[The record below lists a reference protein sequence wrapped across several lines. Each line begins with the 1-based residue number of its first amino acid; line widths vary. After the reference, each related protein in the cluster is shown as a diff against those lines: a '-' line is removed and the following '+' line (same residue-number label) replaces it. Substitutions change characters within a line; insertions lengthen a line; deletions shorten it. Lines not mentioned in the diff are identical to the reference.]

1 MLTNDVH
8 IEGEKI
14 LLWPFITSFH
24 FVWFSAL
31 GVLGK
36 FIRDSLLPNSGVD
49 SFAQKYLRWDSQKCN
64 RRLLANILC
73 RYHLILTRL

>member
-1 MLTNDVH
+1 MTNDGH
-8 IEGEKI
+8 MEGEKI
-14 LLWPFITSFH
+14 LFWPFVTSSFR
-24 FVWFSAL
+24 FAWFSAL

-36 FIRDSLLPNSGVD
+36 FIRDSLLPDSGVD
-49 SFAQKYLRWDSQKCN
+49 SFAQKYLRWDSKKCN